1 MKDIYLK
8 RKGILKRKTLILIF
22 AIIIVIILV
31 VLAILNFWIV
41 AVYPGYPPHILIGI
55 MENTNSTSNI
65 FTITYGNFTVSPS
78 NPFIIKIS
86 PPSGNNVT
94 FILQQVATPI
104 NNTLITNTLS
114 GEKIYYTIWVHSIS
128 GSKYLTHNDTICI
141 SQKIGNISNPY
152 TPLSSGT
159 SVAFIYDN
167 LGTIYIYQA

>member
-1 MKDIYLK
+1 MKDLYLK

-22 AIIIVIILV
+22 AIIIVIVLV
-31 VLAILNFWIV
+31 VLAILNFWIQ
-41 AVYPGYPPHILIGI
+41 GYIVPPPPPPLLII
-55 MENTNSTSNI
+55 TSSTNSTTNI
-65 FTITYGNFTVSPS
+65 FTITSGNITVSPS

-152 TPLSSGT
+152 TPLSTGT
-159 SVAFIYDN
+159 NVTFIYKN
-167 LGTIYIYQA
+167 NVIIIYHT

>member
-1 MKDIYLK
+1 MKDVYLK
-8 RKGILKRKTLILIF
+8 RKGILQRKSLILIF
-22 AIIIVIILV
+22 AIIIVIVLV

-41 AVYPGYPPHILIGI
+41 AYYSFPPPLLLGM
-55 MENTNSTSNI
+55 MENTNSTTNI
-65 FTITYGNFTVSPS
+65 FTISYGNITVSPS

-128 GSKYLTHNDTICI
+128 GNKYLTHNDTICI

-152 TPLSSGT
+152 TPLSTGT
-159 SVAFIYDN
+159 NVTFIYKN
-167 LGTIYIYQA
+167 NVIIIYHT

>member
-1 MKDIYLK
+1 MKDLYLK
-8 RKGILKRKTLILIF
+8 RKGILQRKTLILIF
-22 AIIIVIILV
+22 TIIIVIVLV
-31 VLAILNFWIV
+31 VLAILNLWIAGYYSV
-41 AVYPGYPPHILIGI
+41 LYPRPLGI
-55 MENTNSTSNI
+55 MENTNSTTNI
-65 FTITYGNFTVSPS
+65 FTITYGNITVSPS

-114 GEKIYYTIWVHSIS
+114 GEKIYYTIWVYSIS